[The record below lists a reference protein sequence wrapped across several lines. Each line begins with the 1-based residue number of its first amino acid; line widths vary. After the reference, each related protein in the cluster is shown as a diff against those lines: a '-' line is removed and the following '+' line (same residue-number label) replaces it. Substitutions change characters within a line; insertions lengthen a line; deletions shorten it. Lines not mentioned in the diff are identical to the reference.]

1 MKDYLGV
8 KIMTEFAA
16 SKPKTYSYLTDSNNE
31 KTPAKE
37 HKEHAIK
44 RNLKS
49 EDYKH

>member
-37 HKEHAIK
+37 HKRACHK
-44 RNLKS
+44 K
-49 EDYKH
+49 KP